1 MPGKQKGFT
10 LIEIIAVLVI
20 LGIVAAVALPR
31 YFVMVE
37 EARKSSAAGALAAG
51 VSNLNQ
57 AYSRFLIDGGSN
69 ASISGQSI
77 TGGGTNRAIP
87 TDLGDF
93 TANYLDAPSGA
104 NAQCTITLEGKTA
117 SGTTWVNTFS
127 PYNLKTVSCPWAM

>member
-1 MPGKQKGFT
+1 MPGKEKGFT

-31 YFVMVE
+31 YFAMHD
-37 EARKSSAAGALAAG
+37 EARKASLQGALAAG

-57 AYSRFLIDGGSN
+57 AYSRFLVDGGSN

-77 TGGGTNRAIP
+77 TGGGKNRAIP

-93 TANYLDAPSGA
+93 TANYLDAPAGA
-104 NAQCTITLEGKTA
+104 NANCTITVEGKTA
-117 SGTTWVNTFS
+117 SGTTWVSTFS
-127 PYNLKTVSCPWAM
+127 LFNSKTISCPWAM